1 MNFSNETPDETL
13 DENPPIT
20 AFLRAFTLIETLVL
34 IGAGFGLFLFPE
46 ITRAQW
52 PWEIAP
58 FNAGFLGAI
67 YLGAMIPIGFMT
79 YTARWSPTRPILR
92 TIFTFTLIVL
102 LVSLFTISQFD
113 FTFWSVWA
121 WFGLYISL
129 PLSAG
134 YHLWLYRFMPTK
146 HLNPVP
152 QIWSYIL
159 WGTSLLLAIY
169 GFGLIILPTTFSSL
183 FPWALDVF
191 HSQLYS
197 ATFIAGSVMLF
208 SVARFAT
215 PAEFIAAGLTEATFS
230 IFSILGLFIV
240 DASVKKIDWSASNT
254 IIWLILLA
262 ILSVLGITMIVAGV
276 RNVPY
281 KVED

>member
-1 MNFSNETPDETL
+1 MNSPNEKQE
-13 DENPPIT
+13 ENPSIT
-20 AFLRAFTLIETLVL
+20 SFLRAFTLIETLVL
-34 IGAGFGLFLFPE
+34 IGAGFGLFLLPD

-52 PWEIAP
+52 PWQIAP

-67 YLGAMIPIGFMT
+67 YLGAMVPIAFMT

-102 LVSLFTISQFD
+102 LVSLFTMSQFD

-129 PLSAG
+129 PLSAA
-134 YHLWLYRFMPTK
+134 YHLWLYRSMPTK

-152 QIWSYIL
+152 QVWSYIL
-159 WGTSLLLAIY
+159 RGTSLLLAIY
-169 GFGLIILPTTFSSL
+169 GLGLLVLPTTFSSL
-183 FPWALDVF
+183 FPWTLDVF

-197 ATFIAGSVMLF
+197 ATFFAGSVMLF
-208 SVARFAT
+208 SVATSAT
-215 PAEFIAAGLTEATFS
+215 AAEFIAAGLTEATFS

-240 DASVKKIDWSASNT
+240 DASVRRINWSASNT
-254 IIWLILLA
+254 IIWLLWLA
-262 ILSVLGITMIVAGV
+262 ILAFLGIAMIVAGV
-276 RNVPY
+276 RHVPH
-281 KVED
+281 KIVANKS

>member
-1 MNFSNETPDETL
+1 MNASENFEERL
-13 DENPPIT
+13 EENPSIT
-20 AFLRAFTLIETLVL
+20 PFLRAFTLIETLVL
-34 IGAGFGLFLFPE
+34 IGAGFGLFFLPS

-52 PWEIAP
+52 PWQIAP

-67 YLGAMIPIGFMT
+67 YLGAMIPIAFMT

-102 LVSLFTISQFD
+102 IVSLVTISQFD

-134 YHLWLYRFMPTK
+134 YHLWLYRSMPTK
-146 HLNPVP
+146 HLNLVP
-152 QIWSYIL
+152 QTWSYIL
-159 WGTSLLLAIY
+159 RGTSLLLAFY
-169 GFGLIILPTTFSSL
+169 GLGLLVLPTTFSSL
-183 FPWALDVF
+183 FPWTLDVF

-197 ATFIAGSVMLF
+197 ATFFAGSVMLF
-208 SVARFAT
+208 SVAIRAT
-215 PAEFIAAGLTEATFS
+215 PSEFIAAGLTEATFS
-230 IFSILGLFIV
+230 IFSILSLIIV

-254 IIWLILLA
+254 MTWLALLA
-262 ILSVLGITMIVAGV
+262 ILALLGIVMIAVGM
-276 RNVPY
+276 RGFPH
-281 KVED
+281 KIED